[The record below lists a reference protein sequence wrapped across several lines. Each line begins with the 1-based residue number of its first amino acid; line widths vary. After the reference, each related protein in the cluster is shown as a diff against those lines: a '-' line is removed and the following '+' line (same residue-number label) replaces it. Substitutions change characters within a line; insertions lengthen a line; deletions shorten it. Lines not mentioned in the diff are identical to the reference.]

1 MPRAPREVHL
11 PIVLDQ
17 PRSAAL
23 VDAIIELIS
32 TGQLSDA
39 DWLPSSRALA
49 HQLSCSR
56 TLVETA
62 YAELIAAG
70 YLETFPGSGT
80 RVAEG
85 AANGAAA
92 GVAAG
97 FASAAAGPRHL
108 SGKAMGEKGP
118 TAQEAVS
125 WKPGRSTRS
134 ATSRNLRP
142 GRPDTAL
149 MDMRAWAASV
159 KRAAV
164 ETAFRESP
172 REVGN
177 PTFASAMAE
186 HLRRHRG
193 ISTESIVT
201 APGSAHIFAAI
212 AELAHARGLRRC
224 YMEAPCYGAAYEE
237 MVRVGLD
244 VFPVGV
250 DEDGLQVGDLP
261 SKAGLVYVTP
271 AHQYPLGY
279 RMSVPRRAE
288 LIAWAGRTG
297 SIIIEDDYDGEFR
310 FGVPPLPALR
320 SMRGA
325 GECVVYVGTSSKV
338 LSPSLALAWAVPPAG
353 MFDELADFMWDRRLV
368 ASPVIATALA
378 GFITS
383 GDLARHLS
391 RASRVYRDRRR
402 SLVQAMES
410 SGLEVPVLGVA
421 AGLHVSLGVADDAE
435 VALNL
440 RDLGW
445 EVSTLSSFPSQPKS
459 IVSGLVV
466 GFACLEPMRA
476 REFAH
481 DLSEVLG

>member
-23 VDAIIELIS
+23 VDAVIELIS
-32 TGQLSDA
+32 ERQLGDA

-92 GVAAG
+92 GVEAG
-97 FASAAAGPRHL
+97 SASAAGGPRHL
-108 SGKAMGEKGP
+108 SGKAMAEKGP
-118 TAQEAVS
+118 TSHEDLS
-125 WKPGRSTRS
+125 WRSGRSMRS
-134 ATSRNLRP
+134 ASRNLRP

-149 MDMRAWAASV
+149 VDMRAWAASV

-172 REVGN
+172 RDVGN

-193 ISTESIVT
+193 ISAESIVT
-201 APGSAHIFAAI
+201 APGSAHVFAAI

-237 MVRVGLD
+237 MVRAGFD
-244 VFPVGV
+244 VLPVGV
-250 DEDGLQVGDLP
+250 DEDGLQVGELP

-325 GECVVYVGTSSKV
+325 GDCVVYVGTSSKV
-338 LSPSLALAWAVPPAG
+338 LSPSLALAWAVPPAE

-368 ASPVIATALA
+368 ANPVIATALA
-378 GFITS
+378 GFITR

-421 AGLHVSLGVADDAE
+421 AGLHVSLEVADDAE

-440 RDLGW
+440 RGLGW
-445 EVSTLSSFPSQPKS
+445 EVSTLSSFPCQPKS
-459 IVSGLVV
+459 IASGLVV